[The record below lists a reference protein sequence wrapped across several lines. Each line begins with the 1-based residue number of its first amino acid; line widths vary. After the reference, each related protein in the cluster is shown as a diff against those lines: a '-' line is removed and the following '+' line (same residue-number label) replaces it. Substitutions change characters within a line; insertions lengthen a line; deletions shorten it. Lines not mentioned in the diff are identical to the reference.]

1 MFQVILQEAKKNGD
15 DEMNNQLIG
24 RIHDRMSGFSKGQ
37 KRIAK
42 YIEEHYDKVAFMTA
56 SKLGATVGV
65 SESTVVRFAT
75 EIGYS
80 GYPELQRAMQEMI
93 RSRLTSVQRL
103 EITAQNLEIPQL
115 LSAVLNQDIDIIR
128 RTNEETS
135 HIVDARRVYIMGAR
149 SSHALAT
156 FLSYY
161 FNLIF
166 DSVRLVNCSSE
177 AEIFEQMVNVGKD
190 DAVVAISFPR
200 YSRKVVKALQFA
212 TDRGARTIALTDSP
226 LSPLAEAAAYRML
239 ARSDMASFVDSLV
252 APLSLINAFIVTT
265 AIRKKETV
273 GENLRRLEEIWDQ
286 YGVYEKV
293 DDKQREYE
301 QQL

>member
-1 MFQVILQEAKKNGD
+1 
-15 DEMNNQLIG
+15 MNNQLIG

-135 HIVDARRVYIMGAR
+135 HEDFYQAVDAIVDARRVYIMGAR

-212 TDRGARTIALTDSP
+212 TDRGARTIALTDRP

>member
-135 HIVDARRVYIMGAR
+135 HED
-149 SSHALAT
+149 
-156 FLSYY
+156 F
-161 FNLIF
+161 
-166 DSVRLVNCSSE
+166 
-177 AEIFEQMVNVGKD
+177 
-190 DAVVAISFPR
+190 
-200 YSRKVVKALQFA
+200 
-212 TDRGARTIALTDSP
+212 
-226 LSPLAEAAAYRML
+226 
-239 ARSDMASFVDSLV
+239 
-252 APLSLINAFIVTT
+252 
-265 AIRKKETV
+265 
-273 GENLRRLEEIWDQ
+273 
-286 YGVYEKV
+286 
-293 DDKQREYE
+293 
-301 QQL
+301 